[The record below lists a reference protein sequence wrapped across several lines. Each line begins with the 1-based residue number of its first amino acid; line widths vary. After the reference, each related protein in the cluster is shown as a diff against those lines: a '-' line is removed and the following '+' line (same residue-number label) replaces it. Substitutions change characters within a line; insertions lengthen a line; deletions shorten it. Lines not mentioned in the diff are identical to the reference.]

1 MIKKLEICLLSK
13 FLKIKLNNFFRKSLD
28 SSNGLKSIQE
38 KNWEPATSTGI
49 QMKKN
54 SIAGLLSFRL
64 NKISSI
70 SSSFAYTSGLD
81 SSGNNHGTSP
91 LSVTNLTGQTK
102 TMQKDIL
109 TSNSSSYLDKLTING
124 NKLTE
129 KEHQLYN
136 CGEDYMTFDCSN
148 NKDFQQASTNSVERA
163 KVSKPNSDVNFSGSP
178 MRRRFKNNIFNNL
191 EISGSSN
198 CIVKSDSQTKISDP
212 KDYVIMDENISATLY
227 RSKFY

>member
-1 MIKKLEICLLSK
+1 M
-13 FLKIKLNNFFRKSLD
+13 D
-28 SSNGLKSIQE
+28 SSNCLKSIPE
-38 KNWEPATSTGI
+38 KNWEPATSTEI
-49 QMKKN
+49 QVKKN

-64 NKISSI
+64 NKFSSI

-81 SSGNNHGTSP
+81 SSGNIHGTSP
-91 LSVTNLTGQTK
+91 LSITNLTTIGQTK

-109 TSNSSSYLDKLTING
+109 TSNSSSYLDKLTSNG
-124 NKLTE
+124 NNLTE

-148 NKDFQQASTNSVERA
+148 NKNFQQASTNSVERA
-163 KVSKPNSDVNFSGSP
+163 KVSKPSSDVNFSGSP

-191 EISGSSN
+191 EFSGSSN
-198 CIVKSDSQTKISDP
+198 CIVKSDLQTKISDP

-227 RSKFY
+227 RSKFF